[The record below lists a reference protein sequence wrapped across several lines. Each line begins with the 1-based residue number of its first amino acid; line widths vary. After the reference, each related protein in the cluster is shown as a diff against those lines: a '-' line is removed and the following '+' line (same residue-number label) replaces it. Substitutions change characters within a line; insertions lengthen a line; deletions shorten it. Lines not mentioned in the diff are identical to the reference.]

1 MQVCLLWGLLQKL
14 SIVLFCRVDAFKETY
29 QLVTNIFDY
38 CDFIWFVISEL

>member
-1 MQVCLLWGLLQKL
+1 MFALGSPPK
-14 SIVLFCRVDAFKETY
+14 IVLFCRVDAFKETY